1 MINKLESR
9 QKKVEAK
16 APSPLEVT
24 LKEAHEAVFPNIADR
39 VIFTRALSDIA
50 SQDPGVRAD
59 ATRVIAG
66 IRHELSVK
74 TLIARM
80 VREPSSQV
88 RQECVKALTTLEM
101 KEGLGAVKRALTD
114 EAASVRL
121 AAVWAIYHLGGAESA
136 PELAHMFSDED
147 EEIRRRAATCAG
159 WLGQEKLA
167 VKLLPLLADSRVSVR
182 RAAIEAMANLR
193 SRQVVSTLIE
203 HLNDPEKMIR
213 KAIIDALRA
222 ITGKKMNGPFPT
234 DEKSLQRLMVRW
246 HEWWKEEILG

>member
-1 MINKLESR
+1 MTKKLGSR
-9 QKKVEAK
+9 QKKAEAK
-16 APSPLEVT
+16 APSPPDVT
-24 LKEAHEAVFPNIADR
+24 LKEAQMAAFPNVADKM
-39 VIFTRALSDIA
+39 IFTKALSDIA
-50 SQDPGVRAD
+50 SHDPGMRAD
-59 ATRVIAG
+59 AARVIAG
-66 IRHELSVK
+66 IRHELSVR

-121 AAVWAIYHLGGAESA
+121 AAVWALYHLGGAESA

-147 EEIRRRAATCAG
+147 EEIRRRAATCTG

-167 VKLLPLLADSRVSVR
+167 VKLLPLLADSSVSVR
-182 RAAIEAMANLR
+182 QAAIEAMANLR

-203 HLNDPEKMIR
+203 HMEDPEKTVR
-213 KAIIDALRA
+213 KAIIGALRA
-222 ITGKKMNGPFPT
+222 ITGKKMNGAFPT

-246 HEWWKEEILG
+246 HEWWKEELLG